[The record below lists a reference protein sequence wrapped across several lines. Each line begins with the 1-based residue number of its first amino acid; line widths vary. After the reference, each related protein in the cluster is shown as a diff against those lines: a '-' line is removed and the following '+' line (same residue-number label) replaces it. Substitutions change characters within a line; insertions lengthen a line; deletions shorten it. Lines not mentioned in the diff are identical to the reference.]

1 MAAAKK
7 FMFATDFSGNGRKA
21 VDETALEAAKADAFH
36 RGLDQ
41 AKREG
46 DQQLSALLSQLVRHG
61 ERLLAQ
67 QDERLVQIEAQAAQL
82 AVATARSLAGAAL
95 SDKPLAQLLAA
106 ARECLAHARHAPHL
120 AIRVHESLVE
130 TIESK
135 LSGLARETGFAG
147 RIVVLGEPDI
157 AIGDGRLEWGD
168 GGIAIESAALEEAV
182 DRAVRA
188 VFGPLEHHAS
198 ERTRS

>member
-7 FMFATDFSGNGRKA
+7 FMFDTDFRGNGRKA
-21 VDETALEAAKADAFH
+21 VDEAALDDARAEGFAS
-36 RGLDQ
+36 GLDQ
-41 AKREG
+41 GRRDA
-46 DQQLSALLSQLVRHG
+46 DQQLYAVLAQLVRHG

-67 QDERLVQIEAQAAQL
+67 QDERLAQIEAQAAQL

-95 SDKPLAQLLAA
+95 ADRPLAQLLAA

-130 TIESK
+130 TVEGK
-135 LSGLARETGFAG
+135 LSGLAREAGFAG

-157 AIGDGRLEWGD
+157 ALGDGRLEWAD
-168 GGIAIESAALEEAV
+168 GGIAIERAELDEAV
-182 DRAVRA
+182 DRAVAA
-188 VFGPLEHHAS
+188 VFGPTA
-198 ERTRS
+198 R

>member
-7 FMFATDFSGNGRKA
+7 FMFDTDFRGNSRKA
-21 VDETALEAAKADAFH
+21 VDEAALDAARAEGFH
-36 RGLDQ
+36 NGLDQ
-41 AKREG
+41 ARREA
-46 DQQLSALLSQLVRHG
+46 DQHSGALLAQLVRQS

-67 QDERLVQIEAQAAQL
+67 QDERLAQIEAQAAQL
-82 AVATARSLAGAAL
+82 AIMTARSLAGAAL
-95 SDKPLAQLLAA
+95 ADKPLAQLLAA

-120 AIRVHESLVE
+120 VIRVHESLIETVE
-130 TIESK
+130 GK

-157 AIGDGRLEWGD
+157 ALGDGRLEWAD
-168 GGIAIESAALEEAV
+168 GGIAIESAELNEAV
-182 DRAVRA
+182 DKAVRA
-188 VFGPLEHHAS
+188 VFGQLDHHAS

>member
-67 QDERLVQIEAQAAQL
+67 QDERLAQIEAQAAQL

-95 SDKPLAQLLAA
+95 ADKPLAQLLAA

>member
-7 FMFATDFSGNGRKA
+7 FMFDTDFRGNGRKA
-21 VDETALEAAKADAFH
+21 VDEAALETARAEGFH
-36 RGLDQ
+36 SGLDQ
-41 AKREG
+41 ARREAE
-46 DQQLSALLSQLVRHG
+46 QQLGSLLSQLVRHG

-67 QDERLVQIEAQAAQL
+67 QDERLADIEAQAAQL
-82 AVATARSLAGAAL
+82 AIATARSLAGAAL
-95 SDKPLAQLLAA
+95 ADKPLVQLLAA

-130 TIESK
+130 TVEGK

-157 AIGDGRLEWGD
+157 AIGDGRLEWAD
-168 GGIAIESAALEEAV
+168 GGIAIERAALDEAV
-182 DRAVRA
+182 DKAVRA
-188 VFGPLEHHAS
+188 VFGPEVG
-198 ERTRS
+198 

>member
-7 FMFATDFSGNGRKA
+7 FMFDTDFRGNGRKA
-21 VDETALEAAKADAFH
+21 VDEAALDGARAEGFAS
-36 RGLDQ
+36 GLDQ
-41 AKREG
+41 GRRDA
-46 DQQLSALLSQLVRHG
+46 DQQLYAVLAQLVRHG

-67 QDERLVQIEAQAAQL
+67 QDERLAQIEAQAAQL

-95 SDKPLAQLLAA
+95 ADRPLAQLLAA

-130 TIESK
+130 TVEGK
-135 LSGLARETGFAG
+135 LSGLAREAGFAG

-157 AIGDGRLEWGD
+157 ALGDGRLEWAD
-168 GGIAIESAALEEAV
+168 GGIAIERAELDEAV
-182 DRAVRA
+182 DRAVAA
-188 VFGPLEHHAS
+188 VFGPTA
-198 ERTRS
+198 R

>member
-7 FMFATDFSGNGRKA
+7 FMFDTDFRGNGRKA
-21 VDETALEAAKADAFH
+21 VDEAALEAARAEGFH
-36 RGLDQ
+36 SGLDH
-41 AKREG
+41 ARHESG
-46 DQQLSALLSQLVRHG
+46 QQLGALLSQLVRQS

-67 QDERLVQIEAQAAQL
+67 QDERLAQIEAQAAQL
-82 AVATARSLAGAAL
+82 AIATARSLAGAAL
-95 SDKPLAQLLAA
+95 ADKPLVQLLAA

-130 TIESK
+130 TVEGK

-157 AIGDGRLEWGD
+157 AIGDGRLEWAD
-168 GGIAIESAALEEAV
+168 GGIAIERAELDEAV
-182 DRAVRA
+182 DRAVNT
-188 VFGPLEHHAS
+188 VFGPVAG
-198 ERTRS
+198 

>member
-21 VDETALEAAKADAFH
+21 VDEAAIESARAEGYQT
-36 RGLDQ
+36 GLDQ
-41 AKREG
+41 ARREA
-46 DQQLSALLSQLVRHG
+46 DQQLGALMSQLVRQS

-67 QDERLVQIEAQAAQL
+67 QDERLAQIEAQAAQL

-95 SDKPLAQLLAA
+95 ADKPLAQLLGA

-130 TIESK
+130 TVEGK
-135 LSGLARETGFAG
+135 LAGLARETGFAG

-157 AIGDGRLEWGD
+157 ALGDGRLEWAD
-168 GGIAIESAALEEAV
+168 GGIAIERAELDEAV
-182 DRAVRA
+182 EKAVAA
-188 VFGPLEHHAS
+188 VFGPIAG
-198 ERTRS
+198 

>member
-1 MAAAKK
+1 MKASNMAAAKK
-7 FMFATDFSGNGRKA
+7 FMFAADFSGNSRKA
-21 VDETALEAAKADAFH
+21 VDEAAVESARAEGYH
-36 RGLDQ
+36 SGLDQ
-41 AKREG
+41 ARREA
-46 DQQLSALLSQLVRHG
+46 DHQLGALLSQLVRQS

-95 SDKPLAQLLAA
+95 ADKPLAQLLAA

-130 TIESK
+130 TVEGK

-157 AIGDGRLEWGD
+157 ALGDGRLEWAD
-168 GGIAIESAALEEAV
+168 GGIAIESAALDEAV
-182 DRAVRA
+182 DRAVKA
-188 VFGPLEHHAS
+188 VFGPLAG
-198 ERTRS
+198 

>member
-7 FMFATDFSGNGRKA
+7 FMFDTDFRGNGRKA
-21 VDETALEAAKADAFH
+21 VDEAALDGARAEGFAS
-36 RGLDQ
+36 GLDQ
-41 AKREG
+41 GRRDA
-46 DQQLSALLSQLVRHG
+46 DQQLYAVLAQLVRHG

-67 QDERLVQIEAQAAQL
+67 QDERLAQIEAQAAQL

-95 SDKPLAQLLAA
+95 ADRPLAQLLAA

-130 TIESK
+130 TIEGK
-135 LSGLARETGFAG
+135 LSGLAREAGFAG

-157 AIGDGRLEWGD
+157 ALGDGRLEWAD
-168 GGIAIESAALEEAV
+168 GGIAIERAELDEAV
-182 DRAVRA
+182 DRAVAA
-188 VFGPLEHHAS
+188 VFGPTA
-198 ERTRS
+198 R

>member
-7 FMFATDFSGNGRKA
+7 FMFDTDFRGNGRKA
-21 VDETALEAAKADAFH
+21 VDEAALEAARAEGFH
-36 RGLDQ
+36 SGLDQ
-41 AKREG
+41 ARHEA
-46 DQQLSALLSQLVRHG
+46 DQQLGALLSQLVRHG

-67 QDERLVQIEAQAAQL
+67 QDQRLAEIEAQAAQL
-82 AVATARSLAGAAL
+82 AIAAARGLAGAAL
-95 SDKPLAQLLAA
+95 ADKPLVQLLAA

-130 TIESK
+130 TVEGK

-157 AIGDGRLEWGD
+157 ALGDGRLEWAD
-168 GGIAIESAALEEAV
+168 GGIAIERAELDEAV
-182 DRAVRA
+182 DRAVKA
-188 VFGPLEHHAS
+188 VFGPEAG
-198 ERTRS
+198 

>member
-7 FMFATDFSGNGRKA
+7 FMFDTDFRGNGRKA
-21 VDETALEAAKADAFH
+21 VDEAALASARAEGFSS
-36 RGLDQ
+36 GLDQ
-41 AKREG
+41 GRRDA
-46 DQQLSALLSQLVRHG
+46 DQQLSAVLAQLLRHG

-67 QDERLVQIEAQAAQL
+67 QDERLAQIEAQAAQL

-95 SDKPLAQLLAA
+95 ADRPLAQLLAA

-130 TIESK
+130 TVEGK
-135 LSGLARETGFAG
+135 LSGLAREAGFAG

-157 AIGDGRLEWGD
+157 AIGDGRLEWAD
-168 GGIAIESAALEEAV
+168 GGIAIERAELDEAV
-182 DRAVRA
+182 DRAVAA
-188 VFGPLEHHAS
+188 VFGPTA
-198 ERTRS
+198 R

>member
-7 FMFATDFSGNGRKA
+7 FMFDTDFRGNGRKA
-21 VDETALEAAKADAFH
+21 VDEAALEAARAEGFH
-36 RGLDQ
+36 SGLDQ
-41 AKREG
+41 ARHESEQRLG
-46 DQQLSALLSQLVRHG
+46 SLLAQLVRHG

-67 QDERLVQIEAQAAQL
+67 QDERLAEIEAQAAQL
-82 AVATARSLAGAAL
+82 AIATARSLAGAAL
-95 SDKPLAQLLAA
+95 ADKPLVQLLAA

-130 TIESK
+130 TVEGK

-157 AIGDGRLEWGD
+157 AIGDGRLEWAD
-168 GGIAIESAALEEAV
+168 GGIAIERAELDEAV
-182 DRAVRA
+182 DRAVKA
-188 VFGPLEHHAS
+188 VFGPEAG
-198 ERTRS
+198 

>member
-7 FMFATDFSGNGRKA
+7 FMFAADFSSNSRKA
-21 VDETALEAAKADAFH
+21 VDEAALEAAKADAFH

-41 AKREG
+41 ARREG
-46 DQQLSALLSQLVRHG
+46 DQQLGALLSQLVRQS
-61 ERLLAQ
+61 ELLLAQ
-67 QDERLVQIEAQAAQL
+67 QDERLAQIEVQAAQL

-95 SDKPLAQLLAA
+95 ADKPLAQLLAA

-130 TIESK
+130 TVEGK

-157 AIGDGRLEWGD
+157 ALGDGRLEWAD
-168 GGIAIESAALEEAV
+168 GGIAIESAALDEAV
-182 DRAVRA
+182 DRAVKA
-188 VFGPLEHHAS
+188 VFG
-198 ERTRS
+198 R